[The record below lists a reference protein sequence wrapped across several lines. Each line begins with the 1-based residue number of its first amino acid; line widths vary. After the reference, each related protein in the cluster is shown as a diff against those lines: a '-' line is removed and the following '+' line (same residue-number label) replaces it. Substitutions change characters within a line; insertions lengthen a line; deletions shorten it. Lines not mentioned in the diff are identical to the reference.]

1 MKRLNIKTS
10 LFIGALITAVVLTVL
25 ATENLYVLQKSSAAM
40 DAVYNQ
46 AVVPSGEL
54 IEMEKKLAQTRYNM
68 AATMFD
74 KVSFEDAGKQLEEVK
89 ISLPQRWDAFKK
101 MKSEGLTTEE
111 QQLVD
116 RINTQMKALA
126 PFYQLLAVAYSSKDK
141 TMTRS
146 VLDDDWPAV
155 ETELLA
161 PLEQLV
167 ATQNMHIR
175 NTHAASELNSRNMQ
189 QVVLV
194 SVSLG
199 AVLLLLAS
207 GMTYLLIRSMD
218 NGTRSLLQAF
228 SRIAAGDL
236 QTPVGYASSNEFGQM
251 ASHLEHM
258 MERLRDMVT
267 NMNQAAQTVAQEAD
281 LLARTVSHIEQG
293 SLAQSNAASATSSA
307 VQQIAVSIEQVTQN
321 ARASLDISSQG
332 SLLCGKGL
340 QVVSMASSEMND
352 IARAVA
358 SSTSQIMS
366 LSERSNEINKISEVI
381 RDIADQT
388 NLLALN
394 AAIEAAR
401 AGEQGRGFAVVADEV
416 RKLAERT
423 GKATNEIKQMTQ
435 AIQIEMDQTMS
446 MMEASQDKVT
456 KGVELARQA
465 TVSLDEIDSGARQTA
480 QSVNEIALATN
491 EQHMASQDIARNIEQ
506 ISSMAEENSRSI
518 SRLAEAAHKLKDMA
532 RHFEHAGAQFQV

>member
-25 ATENLYVLQKSSAAM
+25 ATENLYVLHKSSAAM

-46 AVVPSGEL
+46 AVAPSGEL

-89 ISLPQRWDAFKK
+89 ATLPKRWDAFIK
-101 MKSEGLTTEE
+101 MKGDVLTEDE
-111 QQLVD
+111 QKLVD
-116 RINTQMKALA
+116 RINSQMKALA
-126 PFYQLLAVAYSSKDK
+126 PFYQLLAVAYSSRDK

-175 NTHAASELNSRNMQ
+175 DTHAASELNSRKMR

-199 AVLLLLAS
+199 ALLLLLAS

-267 NMNQAAQTVAQEAD
+267 NMNQAAKTVAQEAD

-446 MMEASQDKVT
+446 MMEASHDKVS